1 MTSEKPTQFPELNEL
16 LRGWVEAA
24 SRILEDNFVGAYLVG
39 SFALGDADIH
49 SDCDFLVVVR
59 NSLIPTQEAG
69 LRALHRQIFRRSG
82 HWTQHLEGSYAPENE
97 LRSLGGR
104 NRWLFL
110 DNAHDE
116 MEWSTHCN
124 SLEHRWTL
132 RERGI
137 ILAGR
142 DPKELVDKVD
152 PEALRGK
159 MRQLVQTFLLDLAT
173 WIRLDSVAWAQR
185 YAVATICRILYS
197 IETAEIASKRAS
209 LVWAKEHL
217 DSAWC
222 DLIQHALEG
231 RHLGWNPNDLPS
243 KERAQQTVAFAEYA
257 KAWAAGSERSED
269 ASTALETG
277 AAGGT
282 P

>member
-1 MTSEKPTQFPELNEL
+1 MTSDKPTQFPELNEL
-16 LRGWVEAA
+16 LRGWVEAI

-59 NSLIPTQEAG
+59 NSPIPAQEPG
-69 LRALHRQIFRRSG
+69 LRALHRQIFRRPG
-82 HWTQHLEGSYAPENE
+82 HWTQHLEGSYAPGNE
-97 LRSLGGR
+97 LRSLRGLG

-110 DNAHDE
+110 DNAHEE

-137 ILAGR
+137 ILAGP

-152 PEALRGK
+152 PEAIREK

-185 YAVATICRILYS
+185 YAVATMCRMLYS
-197 IETAEIASKRAS
+197 IETGEIASKRAS

-217 DSAWC
+217 DSAWR

-231 RHLGWNPNDLPS
+231 RHRGWNPNDLPS
-243 KERAQQTVAFAEYA
+243 KESVQQTVAFAEHA
-257 KAWAAGSERSED
+257 KARAAGRPRRPARQSPCEKSFAE
-269 ASTALETG
+269 
-277 AAGGT
+277 
-282 P
+282 